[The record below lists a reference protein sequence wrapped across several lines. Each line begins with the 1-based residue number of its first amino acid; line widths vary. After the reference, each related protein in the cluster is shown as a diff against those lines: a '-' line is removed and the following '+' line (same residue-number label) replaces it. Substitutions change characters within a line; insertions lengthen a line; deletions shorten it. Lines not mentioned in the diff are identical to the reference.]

1 MTMAKQISKVTR
13 AAKDSQG
20 TKKRTGRR
28 PTYVLTL
35 SDEDKEF
42 LASVIAKRSARSRS
56 SCASEDSPVGQ

>member
-1 MTMAKQISKVTR
+1 MTNAKQISNATQ
-13 AAKDSQG
+13 AAKNAQG

-28 PTYVLTL
+28 PTYVVTL

-56 SCASEDSPVGQ
+56 SCASKDSPVG

>member
-1 MTMAKQISKVTR
+1 MTMAKQISKATQ

-28 PTYVLTL
+28 PTYVVTL

-42 LASVIAKRSARSRS
+42 LVSVIAKRSARSRS
-56 SCASEDSPVGQ
+56 SHQSKDSPVGQ